1 MTDTTPST
9 FAAAIASHARWLR
22 YQNKSEKTVT
32 VYGDAARK
40 LARWLADGRHA
51 AAWDEVTS
59 EHIQEFIVSILDSRS
74 AGYAS
79 NVFRALQQFWKWWAA
94 EQELP
99 DPMAGHKPPAVPE
112 QPVPVLRPEQLKA
125 LLKSCEGRGFVQRRD
140 LALIFMFMDSGG
152 RRSEIAALTVD
163 GVDLDHREARVLG
176 KGRRDR
182 IVTFGRKAAWAL
194 DRYLTERARHRQH
207 DLPALWLGEKG
218 KGPMTSSGIYQVIQR
233 RGVAV
238 GIDGLHPHMLR
249 HTWVHQMKAANMPED
264 EIMRAA
270 GWRSR
275 QMLARY
281 AASTAA
287 ERARDSGRRLAP
299 GDRL

>member
-1 MTDTTPST
+1 MTATTPST
-9 FAAAIASHARWLR
+9 FATAINSHARWLR

-40 LARWLADGRHA
+40 LARWLADTDRA
-51 AAWDEVTS
+51 ADWSEVS
-59 EHIQEFIVSILDSRS
+59 GEHIQDFIVEILADRS

-79 NVFRALQQFWKWWAA
+79 NLFRALQQFWRWWAA
-94 EQELP
+94 EHDAP
-99 DPMAGHKPPAVPE
+99 NPMAGHKPPAVPE
-112 QPVPVLRPEQLKA
+112 QPVPVIRPEQLRA
-125 LLKSCEGRGFVQRRD
+125 LLKSCDGRGFVQRRD
-140 LALIFMFMDSGG
+140 CALIFMFMDSGA
-152 RRSEIAALTVD
+152 RRSEVAALTVD
-163 GVDLDHREARVLG
+163 GVDLDYREARVLG

-182 IVTFGRKAAWAL
+182 VVTFGRKAAWAL
-194 DRYLTERARHRQH
+194 DRYLAERARHRQA

-218 KGPMTSSGIYQVIQR
+218 KGPMTASGIYQVIER
-233 RGVAV
+233 RGLRV

-249 HTWVHQMKAANMPED
+249 HTWVHEMKKAGMADD